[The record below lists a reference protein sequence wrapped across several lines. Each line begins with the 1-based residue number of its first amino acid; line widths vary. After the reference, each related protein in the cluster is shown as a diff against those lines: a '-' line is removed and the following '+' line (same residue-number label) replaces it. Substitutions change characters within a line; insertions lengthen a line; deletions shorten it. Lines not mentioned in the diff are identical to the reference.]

1 MSAMGGSVPVRP
13 SAEIDSGDGNRE
25 RLGGIVVSLRNE
37 QPRVTQP
44 ASLAPGLGP
53 ISPELA
59 LVDPELGRAARELL
73 PDLPRA
79 TPIGTRTAVT
89 VVSEQPARAEQL
101 QGSLERIPHLVP
113 RRRRVSL
120 GRLLPAVAL
129 VALGM
134 LLTLFVGRE
143 TGSPPPQP
151 QPQSVPGP
159 LYRRRLLPASHLIA
173 PRPRLPRTP
182 RPRRRPPFRR
192 SLRSPPAFMP
202 PRCRAKP
209 SSGSRRR
216 RRLPTSSSCF
226 KPASAS
232 SERASTNRGS
242 NSRAGGGKEA
252 VPTHCCRGTT
262 AGTCGPSRPAPST
275 SRALRSCRRNRDRRK
290 TTVIPDPNLIQVH
303 SRA

>member
-13 SAEIDSGDGNRE
+13 SAEIVSGDGNRE

-44 ASLAPGLGP
+44 ASLAPELGP

-79 TPIGTRTAVT
+79 TPIGTRAAVP

-129 VALGM
+129 VALGV

-143 TGSPPPQP
+143 TGPLPPEPQTP
-151 QPQSVPGP
+151 SVGGAA
-159 LYRRRLLPASHLIA
+159 LPPKASTGLPPNA
-173 PRPRLPRTP
+173 PRPRPPRAP
-182 RPRRRPPFRR
+182 RPRRRPPVRR
-192 SLRSPPAFMP
+192 RLRSPPAFMR
-202 PRCRAKP
+202 PRCRARP
-209 SSGSRRR
+209 SPGSLRR

-232 SERASTNRGS
+232 SERVLTSRGS
-242 NSRAGGGKEA
+242 IPVRWRQGGRPYALLPGDYRWYVWPVSAGAKHQSSVAIVQAKLVIEGK
-252 VPTHCCRGTT
+252 P
-262 AGTCGPSRPAPST
+262 
-275 SRALRSCRRNRDRRK
+275 
-290 TTVIPDPNLIQVH
+290 Q
-303 SRA
+303 